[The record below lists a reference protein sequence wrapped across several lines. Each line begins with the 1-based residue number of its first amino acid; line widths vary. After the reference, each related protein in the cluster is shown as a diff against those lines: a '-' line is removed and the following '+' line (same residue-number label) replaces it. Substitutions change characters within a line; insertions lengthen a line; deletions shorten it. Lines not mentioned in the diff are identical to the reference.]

1 VIPRVAAAILV
12 ILVTACGAFDPSPSP
27 PAPSW
32 TPIEAGH
39 PFDAETILTAM
50 RESRRPG
57 GVPDGIETPAIA
69 ADIAGAIWTFGGEPW
84 STMSIG
90 GSCGPSTCTLDVSGS
105 RPGELGEDVWTFSV
119 EPASGQVSVIDSQLA
134 SVPPD
139 VVELAALAVRASGLG
154 AQVAD
159 LAIGSVS
166 WLPPPDGRL
175 VLAYRSGDEE
185 GSCQRDVSVDMTSG
199 SVELEREVDC

>member
-1 VIPRVAAAILV
+1 MSPRAAAAILAIV
-12 ILVTACGAFDPSPSP
+12 LAACGSPATSQ

-32 TPIEAGH
+32 SSIEPGG
-39 PFDAETILTAM
+39 PFDGETILAAM

-69 ADIAGAIWTFGGEPW
+69 ADIADAITTFDGEPW
-84 STMSIG
+84 STLSIG
-90 GSCGPSTCTLDVSGS
+90 ASCGPSTCTLDVSGS
-105 RPGELGEDVWTFSV
+105 RADAIGEDVWTFSV
-119 EPASGQVSVIDSQLA
+119 EPATGQVSVVDSQLG
-134 SVPPD
+134 SVPRD
-139 VVELAALAVRASGLG
+139 AVELADHAVRASNTGP
-154 AQVAD
+154 QVAE
-159 LAIGSVS
+159 LIIGSVS
-166 WLPPPDGRL
+166 WSPPPDGRL

>member
-1 VIPRVAAAILV
+1 VIHRAAAV
-12 ILVTACGAFDPSPSP
+12 ILAIIVTACGSPGPSPSQ
-27 PAPSW
+27 PARSW
-32 TPIEAGH
+32 APIESGH

-57 GVPDGIETPAIA
+57 GVPDGVETPAIA
-69 ADIAGAIWTFGGEPW
+69 SDIADAIWTFGGEPW

-90 GSCGPSTCTLDVSGS
+90 GSCGPATCTLDVSGS
-105 RPGELGEDVWTFSV
+105 HPDALGEDVWTFSV
-119 EPASGQVSVIDSQLA
+119 EPATGRVSVIDSQLG

-139 VVELAALAVRASGLG
+139 VVELAEQAVRASSLE
-154 AQVAD
+154 AQVAE

-185 GSCQRDVSVDMTSG
+185 GSCRRDVSVDMTSG

>member
-1 VIPRVAAAILV
+1 VIPRVVAAILV
-12 ILVTACGAFDPSPSP
+12 ILLTACGAPDPSPSP

-32 TPIEAGH
+32 APIESGH

-57 GVPDGIETPAIA
+57 GVPDGIETPSIA
-69 ADIAGAIWTFGGEPW
+69 ADVAGAIWTFRGEPW

-105 RPGELGEDVWTFSV
+105 RPDELGEDVWTFSV

-139 VVELAALAVRASGLG
+139 VVELAAQTVRASGLE
-154 AQVAD
+154 AQVAE